1 MSDPDLEELRQQT
14 QRTDRLAEP
23 APSDDGDGDDLV
35 EDLVDALAA
44 IDSGEQ
50 AKTFAA
56 RDDSVTALLTT
67 LDDREEDLAEVGT
80 ALQEALGREVD
91 RSALDRSEIVRLAV
105 RLGLREAAPE
115 YLDRLAE
122 ASGEY
127 ARRNV

>member
-23 APSDDGDGDDLV
+23 SRPDDDGEDVV
-35 EDLVDALAA
+35 EELVDALAD

-56 RDDSVTALLTT
+56 RDASVTALLTT
-67 LDDREEDLAEVGT
+67 LADREDDLEEVGT
-80 ALQEALGREVD
+80 ALQAALGRD
-91 RSALDRSEIVRLAV
+91 RDPAALDRSEIVRLAV

-115 YLDRLAE
+115 YLELLAD
-122 ASGEY
+122 ASAEH

>member
-23 APSDDGDGDDLV
+23 AEAEDEGDELHDALV
-35 EDLVDALAA
+35 EALSA
-44 IDSGEQ
+44 IDSGQQ

-56 RDDSVTALLTT
+56 RDATVTALLTT
-67 LDDREEDLAEVGT
+67 LDDREEALHEVGV
-80 ALQEALGREVD
+80 ALQESLD
-91 RSALDRSEIVRLAV
+91 RDADPDALDRSEIVRLAV

-115 YLDRLAE
+115 YLDALAE
-122 ASGEY
+122 ASAEH

>member
-23 APSDDGDGDDLV
+23 ASREDESDDLV

-56 RDDSVTALLTT
+56 RDESVTALLTT
-67 LDDREEDLAEVGT
+67 LAEREQDLEAVGT
-80 ALQEALGREVD
+80 SLQSALGRDVD
-91 RSALDRSEIVRLAV
+91 RDALDRSEVVRLAV

-115 YLDRLAE
+115 YLDLLAD

-127 ARRNV
+127 ARRNF

>member
-23 APSDDGDGDDLV
+23 SRPDDDGEDVV
-35 EDLVDALAA
+35 EELVDALAD

-56 RDDSVTALLTT
+56 RDASVTALLTT
-67 LDDREEDLAEVGT
+67 LADREDDLAEVGT
-80 ALQEALGREVD
+80 ALQAALGRD
-91 RSALDRSEIVRLAV
+91 RDPAALDRSEIVRLAV

-115 YLDRLAE
+115 YLELLAD
-122 ASGEY
+122 ASAEH

>member
-1 MSDPDLEELRQQT
+1 VSDPDLEELRQQT

-23 APSDDGDGDDLV
+23 SASDDEDDELL
-35 EDLVDALAA
+35 EALVDALGD

-56 RDDSVTALLTT
+56 RDASVTALLST
-67 LDDREEDLAEVGT
+67 LAEREEDLEAVGT
-80 ALQEALGREVD
+80 SLQGALDREID
-91 RSALDRSEIVRLAV
+91 RDELDRSEIVRLAV

-115 YLDRLAE
+115 YLDLLAD

>member
-1 MSDPDLEELRQQT
+1 MSDPELEELRQQT

-23 APSDDGDGDDLV
+23 DAREDGTEDLV
-35 EDLVDALAA
+35 EDLVEAIGA

-56 RDDSVTALLTT
+56 RDESVTALLST
-67 LDDREEDLAEVGT
+67 LDDRQHDLEAVGT
-80 ALQEALGREVD
+80 ALQGALGREIETD
-91 RSALDRSEIVRLAV
+91 SLDRSEIVRLAV

-115 YLDRLAE
+115 YLDLLAD

>member
-23 APSDDGDGDDLV
+23 ATGEDESDDLV

-56 RDDSVTALLTT
+56 RDESVTALLTT
-67 LDDREEDLAEVGT
+67 LAEREQDLEAVGT
-80 ALQEALGREVD
+80 SLQSALGRDVD
-91 RSALDRSEIVRLAV
+91 RDALDRSEVVRLAV

-115 YLDRLAE
+115 YLDLLAD

-127 ARRNV
+127 ARRNF

>member
-23 APSDDGDGDDLV
+23 AAGDEETDDLV
-35 EDLVDALAA
+35 EDLVDALEA

-56 RDDSVTALLTT
+56 RDESVTALLTT
-67 LDDREEDLAEVGT
+67 LADREEDLEAVGT
-80 ALQEALGREVD
+80 SLQEALGRDID
-91 RSALDRSEIVRLAV
+91 RDALDRSEIVRLAV

-115 YLDRLAE
+115 YLDLLAE

>member
-23 APSDDGDGDDLV
+23 SPS
-35 EDLVDALAA
+35 EDENDELLEALVDALGD

-56 RDDSVTALLTT
+56 RDASVTALLST
-67 LDDREEDLAEVGT
+67 LADREEDLEAVGT
-80 ALQEALGREVD
+80 SLQGALD
-91 RSALDRSEIVRLAV
+91 RDIDRDELDRSEIVRLAV

-115 YLDRLAE
+115 YLDLLAD

-127 ARRNV
+127 ARRNF

>member
-1 MSDPDLEELRQQT
+1 VSDPDLEELRQQT

-23 APSDDGDGDDLV
+23 DATGGDGDDLL
-35 EDLVDALAA
+35 EALVDALGE

-56 RDDSVTALLTT
+56 RDASVTALLST
-67 LDDREEDLAEVGT
+67 LADHEQELEEVGVS
-80 ALQEALGREVD
+80 LQQSLGREID
-91 RSALDRSEIVRLAV
+91 RDELDRSEIVRLAV

-115 YLDRLAE
+115 YLDLLAD

>member
-14 QRTDRLAEP
+14 QRTDRLAEST
-23 APSDDGDGDDLV
+23 AGGDEDDDLV

-56 RDDSVTALLTT
+56 RDESVTALLTT
-67 LDDREEDLAEVGT
+67 LADREEDLEAVGT
-80 ALQEALGREVD
+80 SLQGALGRDVD
-91 RSALDRSEIVRLAV
+91 RDALDRSEIVRLAV

-115 YLDRLAE
+115 YLDLLAD
-122 ASGEY
+122 ASAKH
-127 ARRNV
+127 ARRNF

>member
-23 APSDDGDGDDLV
+23 DAPEDDADELV

-56 RDDSVTALLTT
+56 RDESVTALLST
-67 LDDREEDLAEVGT
+67 LDDRESDLEAVGT
-80 ALQEALGREVD
+80 ALQSSLGREVETD
-91 RSALDRSEIVRLAV
+91 SLDRSEIVRLAV

-115 YLDRLAE
+115 YLERLAD

>member
-23 APSDDGDGDDLV
+23 SPS
-35 EDLVDALAA
+35 EDENDELLEALVDALGD

-56 RDDSVTALLTT
+56 RDASVTALLST
-67 LDDREEDLAEVGT
+67 LADREEDLEAVGT
-80 ALQEALGREVD
+80 SLQGALDREID
-91 RSALDRSEIVRLAV
+91 RDELDRSEIVRLAV

-115 YLDRLAE
+115 YLDLLAD

-127 ARRNV
+127 ARRNF

>member
-14 QRTDRLAEP
+14 QRTDRLAESS
-23 APSDDGDGDDLV
+23 ATPSGTDDLL
-35 EDLVDALAA
+35 EDLVDALTA

-56 RDDSVTALLTT
+56 RDESVTALLST
-67 LDDREEDLAEVGT
+67 LDDRRDDLEAVGT
-80 ALQEALGREVD
+80 SLQGELDREID
-91 RSALDRSEIVRLAV
+91 PGDLDRSEIVRLAV

-115 YLDRLAE
+115 YLDLLAE

>member
-14 QRTDRLAEP
+14 QRTDRLAESAAS
-23 APSDDGDGDDLV
+23 APTDDML
-35 EDLVDALAA
+35 EELVDALAA

-56 RDDSVTALLTT
+56 RDESVTALLST
-67 LDDREEDLAEVGT
+67 LDDRPDDLEAVGT
-80 ALQEALGREVD
+80 SLQGELD
-91 RSALDRSEIVRLAV
+91 RDIDPESLDRSEIVRLAV

-115 YLDRLAE
+115 YLDLLAE

>member
-14 QRTDRLAEP
+14 QRTDRLAET
-23 APSDDGDGDDLV
+23 APDADEDADIV
-35 EDLVDALAA
+35 EELVDNLAA

-56 RDDSVTALLTT
+56 RDQSVTALLAT
-67 LDDREEDLAEVGT
+67 LDDHDAEIEAVGT
-80 ALQEALGREVD
+80 ALQSALGREVD
-91 RSALDRSEIVRLAV
+91 PAELDRSEIVRLAV

-115 YLDRLAE
+115 YLDLLAD
-122 ASGEY
+122 ASAEH

>member
-23 APSDDGDGDDLV
+23 AGSDEDGDDLL
-35 EDLVDALAA
+35 EELVDALGE

-56 RDDSVTALLTT
+56 RDASVTALLST
-67 LDDREEDLAEVGT
+67 LADHDQELEEVGV
-80 ALQEALGREVD
+80 ALQQSLGRDVD
-91 RSALDRSEIVRLAV
+91 RDALDRSEIVRLAV

-115 YLDRLAE
+115 YLDLLAD

>member
-1 MSDPDLEELRQQT
+1 VSDPDLEELRQQT
-14 QRTDRLAEP
+14 QRTDRLAESADSQP
-23 APSDDGDGDDLV
+23 DEDELV

-56 RDDSVTALLTT
+56 RDESVTALLST
-67 LDDREEDLAEVGT
+67 LADREADLEAVGT
-80 ALQEALGREVD
+80 SLQEALGRDVAPSE
-91 RSALDRSEIVRLAV
+91 LDRSEIVRLAV

-115 YLDRLAE
+115 YLDLLAD
-122 ASGEY
+122 ASAEH

>member
-23 APSDDGDGDDLV
+23 GTEDDDEEELV
-35 EDLVDALAA
+35 EALVDALET
-44 IDSGEQ
+44 IDDGEQ

-56 RDDSVTALLTT
+56 RDTSVTALLMT
-67 LDDREEDLAEVGT
+67 LDDREADLEAVGT
-80 ALQEALGREVD
+80 SLQEALGREID

-115 YLDRLAE
+115 YLDLLAD

>member
-23 APSDDGDGDDLV
+23 SRPDDGDDDIV
-35 EDLVDALAA
+35 EDLVDALAD

-56 RDDSVTALLTT
+56 RDASVTALLTT
-67 LDDREEDLAEVGT
+67 LADRDDDLTAVGT
-80 ALQEALGREVD
+80 ALQEALGRERDPAV
-91 RSALDRSEIVRLAV
+91 LDRSEIVRLAV

-115 YLDRLAE
+115 YLDLLAD
-122 ASGEY
+122 ASAEH

>member
-1 MSDPDLEELRQQT
+1 VSDPDLEELRQQT

-23 APSDDGDGDDLV
+23 SAGAEGNDDLL
-35 EDLVDALAA
+35 EDLVDALDA
-44 IDSGEQ
+44 IYSGEQ

-56 RDDSVTALLTT
+56 RDESVTALLST
-67 LDDREEDLAEVGT
+67 LDDREDDLEAVGT
-80 ALQEALGREVD
+80 SLQRELD
-91 RSALDRSEIVRLAV
+91 RDIDSGALDRSEIVRLAV

-115 YLDRLAE
+115 YLDLLAD

>member
-23 APSDDGDGDDLV
+23 AQPAGDDEDELV
-35 EDLVDALAA
+35 EELVESLAA

-56 RDDSVTALLTT
+56 RDASVTALLTT
-67 LDDREEDLAEVGT
+67 LADREDDRHEVGT
-80 ALQEALGREVD
+80 ALQEALGRDIDPSE
-91 RSALDRSEIVRLAV
+91 LDRSELVRLAV

-115 YLDRLAE
+115 YLEALAD